1 MERDLIQQ
9 QEEKTKRLLHEEE
22 TLRKD
27 VGLEQDKLTTLLLS
41 LVSRENRYAESILE
55 LMRIKKQFYANAF
68 QLISVELPNIER
80 ILLETQTRY
89 SLFHVNISEK

>member
-55 LMRIKKQFYANAF
+55 NDGRSNAT
-68 QLISVELPNIER
+68 VM
-80 ILLETQTRY
+80 
-89 SLFHVNISEK
+89 